1 MSTTATSPLFKAI
14 ILLTCSAFLF
24 SVMGVCIC
32 YASQT
37 VDHATVVFFCNVV
50 GLFIFLPFIF
60 NQGRGFFKTEKLWM
74 HTWRAVVGLITIYGF
89 CCSSSA
95 DQNRISR
102 KNRILFLFDWQPDF
116 SDSDVLGGVALY
128 PDRTQLSDYCR
139 HSGQFQSVIDVKC
152 LQTGVGRTNWAG
164 ELCGDFLC
172 RYMGFSVL
180 AGGS

>member
-1 MSTTATSPLFKAI
+1 MSTTATSLLFKDI

-37 VDHATVVFFCNVV
+37 VDHATVVFFRNVV

-89 CCSSSA
+89 CCSSIT
-95 DQNRISR
+95 DQNRVSG
-102 KNRILFLFDWQPDF
+102 KNRILFLLYWHPDF

-128 PDRTQLSDYCR
+128 PDRTQLSD
-139 HSGQFQSVIDVKC
+139 
-152 LQTGVGRTNWAG
+152 
-164 ELCGDFLC
+164 
-172 RYMGFSVL
+172 
-180 AGGS
+180 

>member
-1 MSTTATSPLFKAI
+1 MSAPAAPHLLKAI
-14 ILLTCSAFLF
+14 LLLTCSTFLF

-37 VDHATVVFFCNVV
+37 VDHTTVVFFRNVV

-74 HTWRAVVGLITIYGF
+74 HTWRAVVGLITMYGF
-89 CCSSSA
+89 YYSSSA

-116 SDSDVLGGVALY
+116 SDSDVLGVAALY
-128 PDRTQLSDYCR
+128 SDRTSA
-139 HSGQFQSVIDVKC
+139 I
-152 LQTGVGRTNWAG
+152 
-164 ELCGDFLC
+164 
-172 RYMGFSVL
+172 
-180 AGGS
+180 